1 MIESNSDEDLMSG
14 ASSASVVPTDHKATK
29 SVGETISNDIDDDM
43 MSRSKREADFPSFD
57 DIYTFIRRP
66 VSAASLSNELFDE
79 LTATETAASDV
90 ISNNDVSSN
99 DGDGTDKHGGEAS
112 TGMKGIMSELK
123 ASKHHKLTRSDI
135 RQLAKK
141 AVILATLKKLK
152 EEKSSKAS
160 TSSKPVMKT
169 TVAKVSSKSNKKH
182 NNNNKSNKH
191 NKKKH
196 HADKHS
202 HVSTSDS
209 SSSSSDT
216 SDSNLVPVK
225 DGNEMSEDLSS
236 HSSKKSEN
244 DVLTDNDPALTDT
257 STSDSIAKKSNI
269 GKADDSVANMFDE
282 SSDPSKG
289 ALSTSTTTL
298 GGKTQLADKVKSL
311 RSFLVKADPSIIP
324 LKFLPDLPSGL
335 RMIGWKEMIDKKKK
349 QLNELEATVG
359 TVEDTTSAESNS
371 KPVSLNIDIDDPLSG
386 KTAAAAASDSSSS
399 SPLGDLTELTGEK
412 KSEDPISLQHI
423 GYLQRHIKGA
433 RSLRKLI
440 ARTLVGHCKSTGK
453 RIFEAFVAMDKA
465 LARAQTIAT
474 VIGKKFN
481 IDIDRIDALV
491 GDKEDQVVETFL
503 KDIFTKI

>member
-1 MIESNSDEDLMSG
+1 MIFSLYLSSDYFSHKMVVFIYEYLFTNNFVFSFKVFAYGTKKVIESNSDEDLMSG
-14 ASSASVVPTDHKATK
+14 ASSSSVVPTDHKATK

-289 ALSTSTTTL
+289 ALSTSTTCLLYTSPSPRDATL
-298 GGKTQLADKVKSL
+298 S
-311 RSFLVKADPSIIP
+311 RMPS
-324 LKFLPDLPSGL
+324 
-335 RMIGWKEMIDKKKK
+335 
-349 QLNELEATVG
+349 
-359 TVEDTTSAESNS
+359 SA
-371 KPVSLNIDIDDPLSG
+371 
-386 KTAAAAASDSSSS
+386 
-399 SPLGDLTELTGEK
+399 
-412 KSEDPISLQHI
+412 
-423 GYLQRHIKGA
+423 
-433 RSLRKLI
+433 
-440 ARTLVGHCKSTGK
+440 
-453 RIFEAFVAMDKA
+453 
-465 LARAQTIAT
+465 
-474 VIGKKFN
+474 
-481 IDIDRIDALV
+481 
-491 GDKEDQVVETFL
+491 
-503 KDIFTKI
+503 